1 MTSAVRPA
9 LLALLLTVA
18 CAARAETHRIDDSAS
33 VVEAHSVQM
42 KWDQLAPGEGDSGVR
57 GRLTVHARLDVSP
70 WRGRTG
76 RIYLTLPPSASA
88 PVTAS
93 WTTRGRLLPGAL
105 RPGERA
111 LVYAGPVPAGMLED
125 TLQLTL
131 QADGRQLQ
139 RHERL
144 NFVFEIDLETP

>member
-1 MTSAVRPA
+1 MTPAVRFAPI
-9 LLALLLTVA
+9 ALLLAVA
-18 CAARAETHRIDDSAS
+18 CGAHAETYRIDDSAS

-42 KWDQLAPGEGDSGVR
+42 KWDHLAPGQGDSGVS

-70 WRGRTG
+70 WQGRSG

-88 PVTAS
+88 PVTAT

-131 QADGRQLQ
+131 QADGRQLL
-139 RHERL
+139 RHEQL